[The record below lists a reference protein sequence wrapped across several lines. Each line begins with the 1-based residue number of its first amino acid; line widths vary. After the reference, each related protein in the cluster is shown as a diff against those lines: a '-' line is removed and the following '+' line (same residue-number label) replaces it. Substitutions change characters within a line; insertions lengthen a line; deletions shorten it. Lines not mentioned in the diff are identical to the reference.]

1 MIMVEKKIKRKSF
14 ILVEELEV
22 CSLLLYIVEITA
34 VNREMF
40 WKFFVYFSL
49 KIGLIELEVHF
60 L

>member
-1 MIMVEKKIKRKSF
+1 MVEKKNLKEKSF

-34 VNREMF
+34 VNREMPKCFGNF
-40 WKFFVYFSL
+40 WF
-49 KIGLIELEVHF
+49 IF

>member
-1 MIMVEKKIKRKSF
+1 LKKKLKEKSF

-40 WKFFVYFSL
+40 WRFLVYFS
-49 KIGLIELEVHF
+49 EN
-60 L
+60 